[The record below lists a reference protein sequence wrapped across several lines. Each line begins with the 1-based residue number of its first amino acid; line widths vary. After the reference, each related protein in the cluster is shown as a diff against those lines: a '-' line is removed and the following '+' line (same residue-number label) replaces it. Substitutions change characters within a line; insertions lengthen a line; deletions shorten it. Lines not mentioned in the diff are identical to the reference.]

1 MELRQLK
8 YFIAV
13 AEERSFSRAAERL
26 HISQPPLSTQVMA
39 LEEELGVQLLE
50 RSNRGVTLTA
60 AGSVFYEEMRAVLV
74 RIEHGKTRT
83 RQAGQGHVGT
93 LSVGFVSIAD
103 YGILPPALKDF
114 RSRFPKVEV
123 QLHEM
128 TTDAQVREMR
138 MGRLDIGIALGPN
151 QDAELEFEALVN
163 EALVLAMPANH
174 SQAKLKGACDLRSF
188 SGENFI
194 ATPRDIAPG
203 LYDLMISRCY
213 ASGFV
218 PRITQQA
225 RQMQTI
231 ISLVAAGMGVALVPS
246 SVQNLKR
253 TGVQYARLKGASPGI
268 EIGILRSPGVG
279 DPLRDNFAA
288 ALRRA
293 AQRELRE
300 K

>member
-1 MELRQLK
+1 MELRQLR

-26 HISQPPLSTQVMA
+26 HISQPPLSTQIMM
-39 LEEELGVQLLE
+39 LEEELGVRLLE
-50 RSNRGVTLTA
+50 RSNRGVSLTA

-74 RIEHGKTRT
+74 RLEHGKTRT

-93 LSVGFVSIAD
+93 LSIGFVSIAD

-114 RSRFPKVEV
+114 RTRFPEVEV
-123 QLHEM
+123 HLHEL
-128 TTDAQVREMR
+128 TTDAQIREMR
-138 MGRLDIGIALGPN
+138 MGRLDLGIALGPIEDGN
-151 QDAELEFEALVN
+151 LSFEPLSH
-163 EALVLAMPANH
+163 EALVLAMPVGH
-174 SQAKLKGACDLRSF
+174 RLAKAKGPRDLRAF
-188 SGENFI
+188 SKENFI
-194 ATPRDIAPG
+194 VTPRDIAPG

-225 RQMQTI
+225 RQMQTV
-231 ISLVAAGMGVALVPS
+231 ISLVAAGMGIALVPS

-253 TGVQYARLKGASPGI
+253 TGVQYARLKGSGGGI
-268 EIGILRSPGVG
+268 DIGILKSMSIN
-279 DPLRDNFAA
+279 DPLQDNFIAT
-288 ALRRA
+288 LKRV
-293 AQRELRE
+293 AQRDSS

>member
-1 MELRQLK
+1 MELRQLR

-50 RSNRGVTLTA
+50 RSNRGVSLTA

-103 YGILPPALKDF
+103 YGVLPPALKDF
-114 RSRFPKVEV
+114 RGRFPKVEV

-138 MGRLDIGIALGPN
+138 MGRLNIGIALGPI
-151 QDAELEFEALVN
+151 QDAELDFEALVQ
-163 EALVLAMPANH
+163 EALVLAMPASH
-174 SQAKLKGACDLRSF
+174 PQAKAKGACDLRSF
-188 SGENFI
+188 AKENFI

-213 ASGFV
+213 SAGFV

-231 ISLVAAGMGVALVPS
+231 ISLVSAGMGVALVPS

-253 TGVQYARLKGASPGI
+253 TGVHYARLKGASPGI
-268 EIGILRSPGVG
+268 EIGILSSPGIS
-279 DPLRDNFAA
+279 DPLHDNFVA
-288 ALRRA
+288 ALKRA
-293 AQRELRE
+293 AQRDVWQ